1 MRRNLAVLLVV
12 VCGAVVLAA
21 CTTAAPTA
29 AGSPGSTSTGHATSA
44 APSTAPTPATA
55 PTPGAAPCTAHDLR
69 ALGGGRQGG
78 GFQTA
83 AALVQV
89 ENVGPTE
96 CVLAQA
102 PSALSLVGAGGTA
115 TALAVTYR
123 VGSARTALS
132 LRPGAVAE
140 ADLNW
145 ANWCHGD
152 LGPLR
157 VRLTF
162 PGGAGTVE
170 SPFDG
175 PPDYDYVPGCTASG
189 RPSTVTFLGWLA
201 VPPG

>member
-21 CTTAAPTA
+21 CTTSTPTA
-29 AGSPGSTSTGHATSA
+29 TGSPGSTSTAHATSST
-44 APSTAPTPATA
+44 PSTPPTQ
-55 PTPGAAPCTAHDLR
+55 GAAPCTAHELR

-83 AALVQV
+83 AAVV
-89 ENVGPTE
+89 ELENTGSAA
-96 CVLAQA
+96 CVLDRA

-115 TALAVTYR
+115 SALAVTYQP
-123 VGSARTALS
+123 GAARTALS
-132 LRPGAVAE
+132 LRPGAVAD

-152 LGPLR
+152 PGPLR
-157 VRLTF
+157 VRLTL
-162 PGGAGTVE
+162 PGGVGTVE

-175 PPDYDYVPGCTASG
+175 PPDYAYVPGCTASG

-201 VPPG
+201 GASG